1 MADNVQIPKRD
12 AERELKKHEIGRE
25 DWPTYKKSSHI
36 GSYVILLLFLAIV
49 GMGVYYALH
58 HKEEVSLL
66 WNRLTHRNRAPAQ
79 VEPGQ

>member
-1 MADNVQIPKRD
+1 MADNAQSPKRD
-12 AERELKKHEIGRE
+12 AEIKEFGTRRE
-25 DWPTYKKSSHI
+25 DWPSYKKPSHI
-36 GSYVILLLFLAIV
+36 GSYMILLLFLAMV

-66 WNRLTHRNRAPAQ
+66 WNRLTHPNKAQEQ